1 MIHDTIL
8 YDTISYDIILY
19 DLVGWLID
27 WVIVYDGDRC
37 GYYADDIYQA
47 TRWLLHFHT
56 HCCCCCCIWCWCMM
70 WMVDSTYCRL
80 MLSLHCTAFW
90 VTKDFVV
97 CLSRDFSP
105 HASFVGLVVRYR
117 PSPLIVPFVGFVVQ
131 VPGSDCCYCCDYTRQ
146 QCITRQQHTT
156 LSFTCWLAVCGLRT
170 QQRWSELTP
179 VSHVDAVSCRQYWLV
194 FCYAVQFLTYSQGFL
209 QF

>member
-8 YDTISYDIILY
+8 YDTIPHDIILC
-19 DLVGWLID
+19 DLVGWLVD
-27 WVIVYDGDRC
+27 WLIEWLMVTGVDIMLMIFIKLHGDC
-37 GYYADDIYQA
+37 FTFTLG
-47 TRWLLHFHT
+47 
-56 HCCCCCCIWCWCMM
+56 CCCCCVWCWCMM